1 MFVCLI
7 LTFSSTENNDQTMS
21 ELHKYQVLL
30 LVIDIFANPF
40 DASSMCVIFLVFPLP
55 EYFDKTLDRDLRI
68 YFKIRKSPAASV
80 CANASHS
87 HL

>member
-7 LTFSSTENNDQTMS
+7 LTISSTENNDQTVS

-40 DASSMCVIFLVFPLP
+40 DA

-68 YFKIRKSPAASV
+68 YFKIWKSPAASV

-87 HL
+87 LL